1 MNKKMNKYQKAL
13 ENFGKHRL
21 HINEQIH
28 DLRTQIDE
36 LDTDAFNF
44 YGLNDLQELVNRQ
57 SPTANEV
64 VDAWDNLGYEV
75 NIDYDNNLKI
85 NSVYR
90 EVDRKNISFNH
101 VAFDDAIVLGCDV
114 SNLTYAE
121 IKAIDL
127 TINYIKDRGLWEI
140 LKN

>member
-1 MNKKMNKYQKAL
+1 MNKYQKAL

-64 VDAWDNLGYEV
+64 VDAWDKLGYDV

-90 EVDRKNISFNH
+90 EVDRKI
-101 VAFDDAIVLGCDV
+101 LV
-114 SNLTYAE
+114 SITLH
-121 IKAIDL
+121 L
-127 TINYIKDRGLWEI
+127 MMR
-140 LKN
+140 